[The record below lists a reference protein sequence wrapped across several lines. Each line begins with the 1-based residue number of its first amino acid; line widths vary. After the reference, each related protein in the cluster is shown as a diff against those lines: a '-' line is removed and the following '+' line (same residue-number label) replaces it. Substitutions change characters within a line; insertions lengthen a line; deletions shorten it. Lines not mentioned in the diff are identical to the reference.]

1 MSPPRAGF
9 FVSIVCAGRRATVSR
24 DRRLEGCTDATLP
37 RLDRRY
43 HDGVAV
49 RGFAADVLNAAHAE
63 GGHMWR
69 MVLVGGALC
78 AAVAALSGCAT
89 RSFVEPIG
97 NGVFQVAGK
106 SPYVTSGAEEKA
118 HLVKAADRYC
128 ARHAKSATVVG
139 SGADDARAGTLAAP
153 GTQARAYVR
162 FRCE

>member
-1 MSPPRAGF
+1 
-9 FVSIVCAGRRATVSR
+9 
-24 DRRLEGCTDATLP
+24 
-37 RLDRRY
+37 
-43 HDGVAV
+43 
-49 RGFAADVLNAAHAE
+49 
-63 GGHMWR
+63 MWR
-69 MVLVGGALC
+69 MVLAGGTLC
-78 AAVAALSGCAT
+78 AAIAALSGCAT

-139 SGADDARAGTLAAP
+139 SGANDARAGTLAAP